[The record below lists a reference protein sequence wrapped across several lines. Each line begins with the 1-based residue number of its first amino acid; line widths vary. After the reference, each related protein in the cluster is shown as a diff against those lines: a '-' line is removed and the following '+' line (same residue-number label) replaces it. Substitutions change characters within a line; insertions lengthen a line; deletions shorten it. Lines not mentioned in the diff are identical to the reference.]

1 LCSTLLQVCDF
12 GQSRLLNNQ
21 AAGNKPLST
30 LRAAGTVSYMAP
42 EAFKD
47 PSLVNEKCDVYSF
60 GVILWELVT
69 RMVPW
74 AVRRFLTSNRGP
86 ERNGVI
92 NEFDLWI
99 FAGVLCLRF
108 DAVSGLF

>member
-1 LCSTLLQVCDF
+1 
-12 GQSRLLNNQ
+12 
-21 AAGNKPLST
+21 
-30 LRAAGTVSYMAP
+30 MAP